1 MCGWGQI
8 RYFLYYDQVHPLAA
22 RKFLSNCK
30 AYDFIGVEGELLRF
44 LNSNE
49 STVVIGLLLSPFF

>member
-1 MCGWGQI
+1 MWMGTNQV
-8 RYFLYYDQVHPLAA
+8 FLVYPLAA

-49 STVVIGLLLSPFF
+49 STVVISLLLSPFF